1 MDPSEDSTM
10 TRHVMRRRSDLIP
23 IVAQAEIGAGAED
36 EEVVEAATSDIPL
49 VTGVLETLLWFS
61 I

>member
-10 TRHVMRRRSDLIP
+10 TRHVMRRSDLIP